1 MNSQDQPKRCPAT
14 DLQIIGMGESRFEF
28 RFSGPDSIP
37 NAVKRHNKQRAAE
50 LAEQSRLRSDCRSN
64 APIFCKVRH
73 HGRDV
78 LGQFTSR
85 DTDVETQ
92 FSLNSSGDNQADE
105 TGQGDKDKP
114 QQLRV
119 KLRKRPVISKCHHSQ
134 DTSETQFFSLQ
145 SLTNRKDEESVE
157 NERLVFKIAEHKR
170 LCAGCDCNP
179 NCQAHAPSRLKKK
192 PVIRRCHFT
201 QDPIHRNSERL
212 EALHREVCDELES
225 LKSLACLSQQEDQ
238 APIEQNQQ
246 SPRRSKVHKRG
257 PEQPSSKPTVPTR
270 GQRWE
275 LKLPSRQRKSPAKF
289 PVSAE
294 DVIQRLKSSMLATTE
309 AGHGDGGGRKA
320 HVQKAVK
327 LEYREPEAS
336 FVDIIPS
343 AMISQAIE
351 VNVCQAVNTT
361 TCAASQFMHQ
371 HRSLEPEP
379 TSPFFR
385 EDSDLDHEYD
395 DRSGYLCQRESRPSY
410 NTSQTD
416 EKPLAEERRKKPIF
430 FEMERCPH
438 RLSLLR
444 SLSPLQYTSQWSEE
458 TPRGPTSQETLA
470 SPSRRHVL
478 PRPRSYKR
486 LLKKHP
492 KMAHKM
498 CTARPRAT
506 SETDES
512 EELPTPARALA
523 RQPGGGDSRHNRR
536 QPGGGDSRHNR
547 RQPGGRDKVILSRLP
562 AGREKQ
568 SLSIPKPMTETSPHQ
583 APTATPSPTR
593 RRKTRP
599 VVFSQSLEDLK
610 YEKLGIYNKI
620 SLTQE
625 RIISALDR
633 LQNSLLQLQVPE
645 CNTLE
650 RKKRER
656 NAFEFCVRFSR
667 NFLYPLKG
675 MIDDVR
681 RTPVGYFNSA
691 TSNEAC
697 QRVVCV
703 YGLMHQSIST
713 YQRQLR
719 FFLLDKVPQKLSAL
733 MEMIYTLSSTCVE
746 KGILDRHDPVVE
758 CLLERST
765 KFLTFIEDMQ
775 EERFKVAREHYRRS
789 QKQAHPAN
797 GNAHSS
803 YPKHPALHSSFHEKK
818 PKHKY
823 DLKMCL
829 NDHKLYEPRLVPK
842 KKPQDLKRS
851 RPVRTRNIGAPAHQ
865 PGAGAAQ
872 NPIDVHLMRSGMED
886 VKTQVELDD
895 IPYSKWLGLRTP
907 KTKDAE
913 QKSQKTACRKLQ
925 KEDELQQALL
935 EAFRHVSRDQVYQVL
950 DPLMR
955 SLGALLDDKVPKHLR

>member
-1 MNSQDQPKRCPAT
+1 MNSHDQPMRCPAT
-14 DLQIIGMGESRFEF
+14 DSQVIGMGDSRFEF

-73 HGRDV
+73 PGRDV

-92 FSLNSSGDNQADE
+92 FSLNSSCDNQADE

-114 QQLRV
+114 QQLRGFR
-119 KLRKRPVISKCHHSQ
+119 KLPVISKCLHSQ

-145 SLTNRKDEESVE
+145 SLANRKDEESVE
-157 NERLVFKIAEHKR
+157 NERLVFKITEHKR

-179 NCQAHAPSRLKKK
+179 HCQAHAPSRLKKK
-192 PVIRRCHFT
+192 PVYRR
-201 QDPIHRNSERL
+201 
-212 EALHREVCDELES
+212 
-225 LKSLACLSQQEDQ
+225 
-238 APIEQNQQ
+238 
-246 SPRRSKVHKRG
+246 
-257 PEQPSSKPTVPTR
+257 
-270 GQRWE
+270 
-275 LKLPSRQRKSPAKF
+275 
-289 PVSAE
+289 
-294 DVIQRLKSSMLATTE
+294 
-309 AGHGDGGGRKA
+309 
-320 HVQKAVK
+320 
-327 LEYREPEAS
+327 
-336 FVDIIPS
+336 
-343 AMISQAIE
+343 
-351 VNVCQAVNTT
+351 
-361 TCAASQFMHQ
+361 
-371 HRSLEPEP
+371 
-379 TSPFFR
+379 
-385 EDSDLDHEYD
+385 
-395 DRSGYLCQRESRPSY
+395 GYLCQMESGPSY

-416 EKPLAEERRKKPIF
+416 EKPLAEDRQNKPI
-430 FEMERCPH
+430 RG
-438 RLSLLR
+438 
-444 SLSPLQYTSQWSEE
+444 SEE
-458 TPRGPTSQETLA
+458 TPCGQTSQETLA
-470 SPSRRHVL
+470 SPSRGHVL
-478 PRPRSYKR
+478 QRPRSYKR
-486 LLKKHP
+486 LLKKNP

-498 CTARPRAT
+498 CTPRPRAT
-506 SETDES
+506 SETDKS
-512 EELPTPARALA
+512 DELPTPALAHA
-523 RQPGGGDSRHNRR
+523 RQPGGGDSRN
-536 QPGGGDSRHNR
+536 NR
-547 RQPGGRDKVILSRLP
+547 RQPGGRDKAILSRPP

-568 SLSIPKPMTETSPHQ
+568 SLSKPIPTTDTSPHQ
-583 APTATPSPTR
+583 APTVTPSPTR

-599 VVFSQSLEDLK
+599 LVFSQSLEDLK

-633 LQNSLLQLQVPE
+633 LQNSLLKLQVPD

-697 QRVVCV
+697 QRVV
-703 YGLMHQSIST
+703 
-713 YQRQLR
+713 
-719 FFLLDKVPQKLSAL
+719 PQKLSAL

-775 EERFKVAREHYRRS
+775 EERFKMAREHYRRS

-803 YPKHPALHSSFHEKK
+803 HPKHPAFHSSFHEKK

-851 RPVRTRNIGAPAHQ
+851 RNGP
-865 PGAGAAQ
+865 
-872 NPIDVHLMRSGMED
+872 DKELRSPRPP
-886 VKTQVELDD
+886 T
-895 IPYSKWLGLRTP
+895 SKWLELRSP
-907 KTKDAE
+907 KTKEAE
-913 QKSQKTACRKLQ
+913 QKAQKTASRKVQ

-935 EAFRHVSRDQVYQVL
+935 EAFRHVSRDQVHQVL

-955 SLGALLDDKVPKHLR
+955 SLGALLDDKVSDGLPFYLHAITDLAHLLFSRSQNV

>member
-1 MNSQDQPKRCPAT
+1 MNSHDQPMRCPAT
-14 DLQIIGMGESRFEF
+14 DSHVIGMGDSRFEF
-28 RFSGPDSIP
+28 RFSSPDSIP

-50 LAEQSRLRSDCRSN
+50 LAEKSRLRSDLRSN

-73 HGRDV
+73 PGRDV

-92 FSLNSSGDNQADE
+92 LSLNSSGDNQADE
-105 TGQGDKDKP
+105 TGQGDKP

-119 KLRKRPVISKCHHSQ
+119 KFRKRPVTSKCLHFQ

-145 SLTNRKDEESVE
+145 SLANRKDEESVE

-170 LCAGCDCNP
+170 LCAGCDFNP
-179 NCQAHAPSRLKKK
+179 HCQAHAPSRLKKK

-201 QDPIHRNSERL
+201 QDPIHQNSERL
-212 EALHREVCDELES
+212 EALHREVCEELES
-225 LKSLACLSQQEDQ
+225 LKSLACLSQQEDH
-238 APIEQNQQ
+238 APIAQNQQ
-246 SPRRSKVHKRG
+246 SPRRFKVHKRG
-257 PEQPSSKPTVPTR
+257 PEQPSSKPAVPPR
-270 GQRWE
+270 AQRWE
-275 LKLPSRQRKSPAKF
+275 LKLPSKQRKTPAKF
-289 PVSAE
+289 PVSA
-294 DVIQRLKSSMLATTE
+294 DDLMQRLRSSMLATTD
-309 AGHGDGGGRKA
+309 AGHGDGGCRKA
-320 HVQKAVK
+320 LVQKAVK
-327 LEYREPEAS
+327 LDYREPEAS

-361 TCAASQFMHQ
+361 NCAASQFMHQ

-379 TSPFFR
+379 TSPFFW

-395 DRSGYLCQRESRPSY
+395 DRSGYLCQLESRPSY

-416 EKPLAEERRKKPIF
+416 EKHLAEERQNKPIF

-458 TPRGPTSQETLA
+458 TPRGPRSQETLA

-486 LLKKHP
+486 LLKKNP
-492 KMAHKM
+492 KMAQKM
-498 CTARPRAT
+498 CTPRPRAT
-506 SETDES
+506 SETDQS
-512 EELPTPARALA
+512 DELPTPALA
-523 RQPGGGDSRHNRR
+523 HVRQPGGGDSRNI
-536 QPGGGDSRHNR
+536 R
-547 RQPGGRDKVILSRLP
+547 RQPGGRDKVILSRAP

-568 SLSIPKPMTETSPHQ
+568 SLSIPIPTTDTSPHQ
-583 APTATPSPTR
+583 APNTTPSPTR

-599 VVFSQSLEDLK
+599 VMFSQSLEDLK

-703 YGLMHQSIST
+703 YGLMHQSIAT

-803 YPKHPALHSSFHEKK
+803 HPKHPALHSSFHDKK

-851 RPVRTRNIGAPAHQ
+851 RLVRTRNSGAPAHQ
-865 PGAGAAQ
+865 PGAGAPQ
-872 NPIDVHLMRSGMED
+872 NNIDVHLMRSGLED

-895 IPYSKWLGLRTP
+895 IPYSKWLALRSP
-907 KTKDAE
+907 KAKDAE
-913 QKSQKTACRKLQ
+913 QKSQKTASRKAQ

-935 EAFRHVSRDQVYQVL
+935 EAFRHVSRDQVHQVL

-955 SLGALLDDKVPKHLR
+955 SLGALLDDKLPKHLS